1 MWGQEEEWRGFRET
15 DGRVIGF
22 LIILETAPF
31 APSSTGG
38 KPLPFMCHCTLGELL
53 EKTEIKR

>member
-22 LIILETAPF
+22 LIILETPHLPQF
-31 APSSTGG
+31 YRG
-38 KPLPFMCHCTLGELL
+38 KPLPFMCHWTLGELL
-53 EKTEIKR
+53 KKIEIKR